1 MVANYNERITVQYVS
16 SLVDVQDKIRVWVNR
31 ATHNGFKE
39 TSTENQTVLKRRSKQ
54 YYLSIIISIIV
65 GFFYGTIM
73 YGAFA
78 GIIHALFF
86 GVFTLCCNIPFAK
99 PTVIT
104 TTWNNEPP
112 FVVDVDAA
120 GTQGDFKNV
129 IEDLRYVLS
138 TDPGT
143 SIQ

>member
-1 MVANYNERITVQYVS
+1 MANHNERITVQYVS
-16 SLVDVQDKIRVWVNR
+16 SLVDVQEKIRVWVNR

-39 TSTENQTVLKRRSKQ
+39 TSTENQAVLKRRSKQ
-54 YYLSIIISIIV
+54 VYVAVILGPII

-78 GIIHALFF
+78 GIIHALVF
-86 GVFTLCCNIPFAK
+86 GVLGLCGIPLAK
-99 PTVIT
+99 STVVKT
-104 TTWNNEPP
+104 SWNNELP
-112 FVVDVDAA
+112 FHVDVDAS
-120 GTQGDFKNV
+120 GNNKSDYENV
-129 IEDLRYVLS
+129 IDDLRYVLS